1 VLIPV
6 SLIGIQPTASYA
18 QPGYPQTHNPT
29 CRTAFGGQRLCITAS
44 PTGLTF
50 KWTGYKF
57 NIKPGC
63 EVGCLWSEGIFI
75 SGSDIGYINST
86 GVEWAGA
93 TYTKFIPLKR
103 PEDYSGSVS
112 ISNPCCFDAVA
123 VNFNLVVPQVG
134 DSNLAVRTTSSALPS
149 GKLGQVYLFRF
160 HASGGIS
167 PYRWIPVTDGIHY
180 LPKGLYFH
188 TTGPEAGTITGIPRQ
203 TGWFYISVI
212 VRDKVGHSAYMYMS
226 PLLITS

>member
-1 VLIPV
+1 MSAGV
-6 SLIGIQPTASYA
+6 A
-18 QPGYPQTHNPT
+18 
-29 CRTAFGGQRLCITAS
+29 
-44 PTGLTF
+44 
-50 KWTGYKF
+50 
-57 NIKPGC
+57 
-63 EVGCLWSEGIFI
+63 I
-75 SGSDIGYINST
+75 SGPDIGFSKTFN
-86 GVEWAGA
+86 VEWTGA
-93 TYTKFIPLKR
+93 TYTRFVPLKK
-103 PEDYSGSVS
+103 PDEYNGDASMC
-112 ISNPCCFDAVA
+112 NPCNFGAVGG
-123 VNFNLVVPQVG
+123 VSYNLVVPQVG

-149 GKLGQVYLFRF
+149 GKLGQRYLFRF